1 MVKKMSIVIMTFF
14 MILNIATANTISE
27 KNVPEK
33 KRTKAGLYL
42 NAKDA
47 YAALGQEAEKIIFI
61 DVRTRGEVAYTGM
74 PTVADAN
81 VPFKF
86 TSKKYKW
93 NDKKN
98 NFKMTPNP
106 GFVATVIERVQQK
119 GLSKNDKIFVMC
131 RSGGR
136 SAKAA
141 DALTDAG
148 FTQVFSVI
156 DGFEGDSVKSG
167 EQKGK
172 RTINGWKNSNL
183 PWSFKLDKTKMYL
196 ASKDG
201 KKEDKTNK
209 MLKKMDANKDN
220 RVSQSEFDA
229 FHKKMFGNIDQNNN
243 STLDEQEL
251 KDFKKQRKQEKKQ
264 KQKEAKK
271 L

>member
-1 MVKKMSIVIMTFF
+1 MSFF
-14 MILNIATANTISE
+14 MVLNIAIANTLSE
-27 KNVPEK
+27 KDVPEK

-42 NAKDA
+42 NAKGA
-47 YAALGQEAEKIIFI
+47 YTALEQEAEKIIFLDI
-61 DVRTRGEVAYTGM
+61 RTRGEIAYTGM

-86 TSKKYKW
+86 TSKKFHW

-119 GLSKNDKIFVMC
+119 GLSKNDKVFVMC

-172 RTINGWKNSNL
+172 RTLNGWKNSNL
-183 PWSFKLDKTKMYL
+183 PWSFKLDKTKMYV
-196 ASKDG
+196 DG
-201 KKEDKTNK
+201 KKEGKAGK
-209 MLKKMDANKDN
+209 MLKKMDTDKDN
-220 RVSQSEFDA
+220 SVSQSEFDA
-229 FHKKMFGNIDQNNN
+229 FHKMMFGKIDQNKN
-243 STLDEQEL
+243 SILDEQEI
-251 KDFKKQRKQEKKQ
+251 KAFKKQRKQEKKQ
-264 KQKEAKK
+264 KKEKAK